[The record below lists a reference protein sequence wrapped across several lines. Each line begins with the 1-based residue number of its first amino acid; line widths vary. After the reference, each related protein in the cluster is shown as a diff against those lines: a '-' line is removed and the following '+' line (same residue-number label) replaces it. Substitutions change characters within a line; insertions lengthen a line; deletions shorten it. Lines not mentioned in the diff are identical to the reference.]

1 MVLKFIFDYKIQT
14 PKHIIMTN
22 QYAIVEL
29 EPFFI
34 VDGNDFIF
42 DISTGNTKT
51 DQLVKSRIKK
61 DYTRVKSILYDP
73 YKTVTY
79 NYDPKTNIITLKV
92 KCIKGKWTI
101 SDAKKMNDDQIDPY
115 DTGPDTWMEGDI
127 QILSKKELVGTKY
140 AGKDG
145 VELGVI
151 ARKIDV
157 PSKVSEVST
166 KLNKKVAPGEIVDIT
181 KTEYGY
187 HGTGGHN
194 KKKPKNHILDKKYI
208 SNGEDLDSFAK
219 AIGWF
224 DKEPSEY
231 TGVGSY
237 KTRKAPSAHA
247 KEFALGTKRMG
258 LDGNEWAITKTKNGV
273 KRWTRL

>member
-1 MVLKFIFDYKIQT
+1 
-14 PKHIIMTN
+14 MTN

-61 DYTRVKSILYDP
+61 DYTRVKSILFDP
-73 YKTVTY
+73 YKTVVY
-79 NYDPKTNIITLKV
+79 NYNPSTNIITLKV
-92 KCIKGKWTI
+92 KRIKGKWTI

-115 DTGPDTWMEGDI
+115 DTGPDTWMDDRRSPGREGDI

-187 HGTGGHN
+187 HGTSNHTKSAGTFGDHN

-247 KEFALGTKRMG
+247 KEFSLGTKRMG
-258 LDGNEWAITKTKNGV
+258 LDGNEWVITQTKNGV

>member
-1 MVLKFIFDYKIQT
+1 
-14 PKHIIMTN
+14 MTN

-34 VDGNDFIF
+34 IDGNDFIF
-42 DISTGNTKT
+42 DISTGNAKT

-61 DYTRVKSILYDP
+61 DHTRVKSILYDP
-73 YKTVTY
+73 YKTVSY
-79 NYDPKTNIITLKV
+79 NYNPKTNTITLKV
-92 KCIKGKWTI
+92 KRIKGKWTI

-115 DTGPDTWMEGDI
+115 DVGPDTWMEGDI

-157 PSKVSEVST
+157 PSKVSEVSS
-166 KLNKKVAPGEIVDIT
+166 KLSKKVSPGEIVDIT

-187 HGTGGHN
+187 HTSGGHTKSAGISGPHN
-194 KKKPKNHILDKKYI
+194 KKTPKKKPKTPILNKKYI
-208 SNGEDLDSFAK
+208 TNSEDLDSFAK

-247 KEFALGTKRMG
+247 KEFTLGTKRMG
-258 LDGNEWAITKTKNGV
+258 LDGNEWIITKTKNGV